1 MYQSR
6 QIIIV
11 NINQSLAVTILISAW
26 KRASQLI
33 ETDKNIFL
41 NISETVRRLP
51 KFVLFCALKPTEYS
65 LDSFLQDDLMSV
77 GPLR

>member
-1 MYQSR
+1 MKHQLRQISAKMYQSR

-51 KFVLFCALKPTEYS
+51 KFVLF
-65 LDSFLQDDLMSV
+65 
-77 GPLR
+77 